1 MNFITK
7 LNFVRINIDSVKI
20 KSSKGNFNGHFNG
33 LIQHSLSVCLQ
44 GVAIGHVIPDNRFLN
59 FTEECNA
66 SRRLQIVLS
75 SVDEFNV
82 HAITFTIRLAK
93 RNDLGVN
100 IGRIHVFTQI
110 QKILAKLNNLT
121 RTFPD
126 ILHKVNVGYTAFSS
140 DVEVPVV
147 IAQVHLIFTNL
158 ASGSTDKI
166 SRDKVPDPA
175 SVAAFQ
181 MFSVASF
188 ATGQYFLADI
198 SSKLT
203 EVNRKLDDLLVFL
216 QASKRTELLSEL
228 TFVKYAL
235 ANYSTVMLSEPQR
248 MATIANL
255 QRAKIKAVADMEF
268 YTEQL
273 EDSVGVKTNENQA
286 RIVLQNKQGIDLA
299 SQLYAISTI
308 MEAYYAQNWN
318 KSYLANINA
327 DAKPLFALTQ
337 NRMIGALKTFSDK
350 INKEIE
356 SKKKGLLKG
365 DVSASEHKIL
375 DLLDTLNAQP
385 ESPLL
390 ALVKDAL
397 DKPSAPT
404 ELYLRPNG
412 EVYQKVV

>member
-1 MNFITK
+1 MSDTELRPANFNFEVLPCDPH
-7 LNFVRINIDSVKI
+7 LNFDDSSRYQKVEFPEQAGLTANSLLQLI
-20 KSSKGNFNGHFNG
+20 PAQAAADAVSNTYVLRFPEGIQGTLMNLHQGGQATTMVDATGHIAG
-33 LIQHSLSVCLQ
+33 TASLYK
-44 GVAIGHVIPDNRFLN
+44 
-59 FTEECNA
+59 
-66 SRRLQIVLS
+66 
-75 SVDEFNV
+75 VD
-82 HAITFTIRLAK
+82 
-93 RNDLGVN
+93 
-100 IGRIHVFTQI
+100 
-110 QKILAKLNNLT
+110 
-121 RTFPD
+121 
-126 ILHKVNVGYTAFSS
+126 
-140 DVEVPVV
+140 PV
-147 IAQVHLIFTNL
+147 
-158 ASGSTDKI
+158 
-166 SRDKVPDPA
+166 

-235 ANYSTVMLSEPQR
+235 ANYSTIMLSEPQR
-248 MATIANL
+248 MATIGNL
-255 QRAKIKAVADMEF
+255 QRAKIKAVADIEF

-273 EDSVGVKTNENQA
+273 EDSVTAKTNENQA
-286 RIVLQNKQGIDLA
+286 RTVLQNKQGIDLA

-318 KSYLANINA
+318 KSYLANLNA

-337 NRMIGALKTFSDK
+337 NRMIGSLKTFSDK

-356 SKKKGLLKG
+356 NKKKGLLKG
-365 DVSASEHKIL
+365 DVSQSEYKVL
-375 DLLDTLNAQP
+375 ELSDTLNAQP

-390 ALVKDAL
+390 VLVKEAL
-397 DKPSAPT
+397 EKPSKPA

>member
-1 MNFITK
+1 
-7 LNFVRINIDSVKI
+7 
-20 KSSKGNFNGHFNG
+20 
-33 LIQHSLSVCLQ
+33 
-44 GVAIGHVIPDNRFLN
+44 
-59 FTEECNA
+59 
-66 SRRLQIVLS
+66 
-75 SVDEFNV
+75 
-82 HAITFTIRLAK
+82 
-93 RNDLGVN
+93 
-100 IGRIHVFTQI
+100 
-110 QKILAKLNNLT
+110 
-121 RTFPD
+121 
-126 ILHKVNVGYTAFSS
+126 
-140 DVEVPVV
+140 
-147 IAQVHLIFTNL
+147 
-158 ASGSTDKI
+158 
-166 SRDKVPDPA
+166 
-175 SVAAFQ
+175 

-203 EVNRKLDDLLVFL
+203 EVNKKLDDLLVFL

-248 MATIANL
+248 MATIGNL

-273 EDSVGVKTNENQA
+273 EDSVGAKTNENQA

-365 DVSASEHKIL
+365 DVSANEHKIL
-375 DLLDTLNAQP
+375 ELLDTLNAQP

-397 DKPSAPT
+397 DKPSTPA

>member
-1 MNFITK
+1 MSDSQLRPADFNYEILPCESHPDFDDPTRFKKVEFPEQAGLAVNSLLQLVLAQAAADAVSNTYVIRFPKGIHGTL
-7 LNFVRINIDSVKI
+7 LNLNQGGQSTTMVDAT
-20 KSSKGNFNGHFNG
+20 GHFAG
-33 LIQHSLSVCLQ
+33 TASLY
-44 GVAIGHVIPDNRFLN
+44 
-59 FTEECNA
+59 
-66 SRRLQIVLS
+66 
-75 SVDEFNV
+75 
-82 HAITFTIRLAK
+82 
-93 RNDLGVN
+93 
-100 IGRIHVFTQI
+100 
-110 QKILAKLNNLT
+110 
-121 RTFPD
+121 
-126 ILHKVNVGYTAFSS
+126 KV
-140 DVEVPVV
+140 
-147 IAQVHLIFTNL
+147 
-158 ASGSTDKI
+158 
-166 SRDKVPDPA
+166 DPA

-181 MFSVASF
+181 MFSVVSF

-235 ANYSTVMLSEPQR
+235 ANYSTIMLSEPQR
-248 MATIANL
+248 MATIGNL

-273 EDSVGVKTNENQA
+273 EDSVGAKTNENQA
-286 RIVLQNKQGIDLA
+286 RTVLQNKQGIDLA

-318 KSYLANINA
+318 KSYLANIKA
-327 DAKPLFALTQ
+327 DAKPLFALSQ

-350 INKEIE
+350 ISKEIE

-375 DLLDTLNAQP
+375 ELSDALNAQP

-390 ALVKDAL
+390 VLVKDAL
-397 DKPSAPT
+397 DKSSAPT
-404 ELYLRPNG
+404 ELYLRLNG
-412 EVYQKVV
+412 EVYQKVI